1 MLRFATTGGR
11 TMMILIVLA
20 GSLALTATGLV
31 NSDVVRLPANII
43 EVQSAQAAETASA
56 SWQFS
61 YGNVQVKLEEAKA
74 ILANKE
80 IYAGRTIY
88 KCTEYRNLDPNRVT
102 PSRMDF
108 DDRDRQIAAA
118 LLNPVTGELAY
129 ISIVRMACGV
139 SAPAGY
145 AIEIVSQDNGVT
157 WNAWSTMYRIMR
169 DGQEWSVILVNYPV
183 ARGSGKSMTI
193 EPFLYSPYSDSWAS
207 GQEFMNGG
215 GEYLVSVDEAARASL
230 RKNAVMSL
238 AVPGVPVADVIPQS
252 FVLHRPLL
260 EQSDLAMA
268 IWNPEATAGR
278 VLGILSLNHEKAF
291 TQTVSTAA
299 AYGMYQ
305 FTDKKVNGTYTTVK
319 KNYPKAGLIKD
330 FKEGAKDHVNSAKA
344 MILLDDLNL
353 RTLVKTFGPQII
365 QDPKLG
371 EYLAAAYNGGITRVV
386 RALRA
391 KTWPKGD
398 WALAMS
404 GKGYKETQGF
414 IAKLRVFQEAKLF
427 GSILD

>member
-1 MLRFATTGGR
+1 MLRYLTTGGR
-11 TMMILIVLA
+11 TMMILTVLTGSLVLA
-20 GSLALTATGLV
+20 ATGLV
-31 NSDVVRLPANII
+31 SSDVVRLPANII
-43 EVQSAQAAETASA
+43 EIQSAQAAETASV

-61 YGNVQVKLEEAKA
+61 YENVLAKLEEAKA
-74 ILANKE
+74 VLAIKE
-80 IYAGRTIY
+80 IYAGRNTY
-88 KCTEYRNLDPNRVT
+88 KCTEYRNLDPNRVA
-102 PSRMDF
+102 PSKIEF

-118 LLNPVTGELAY
+118 LLNPNTGELVY
-129 ISIVRMACGV
+129 ISIVRTGCNV
-139 SAPAGY
+139 SGPPEY
-145 AIEIVSQDNGVT
+145 AIEIVSQDNGIT

-169 DGQEWSVILVNYPV
+169 DGQVWHVILVNYPV

-193 EPFLYSPYSDSWAS
+193 EPFIYSPYSDFWA
-207 GQEFMNGG
+207 GGKDFLNGG
-215 GEYLVSVDEAARASL
+215 GGYLVSVEEAARADL
-230 RKNAVMSL
+230 RQNGVMSL
-238 AVPGVPVADVIPQS
+238 AVPGIPVADVIPQS

-278 VLGILSLNHEKAF
+278 VLGTLALNRDKAF
-291 TQTVSTAA
+291 TQTVSSAA

-305 FTDKKVNGTYTTVK
+305 FTDKRGNGTYSLVK
-319 KNYPKAGLIKD
+319 RSYPKAALIKS
-330 FKEGAKDHVNSAKA
+330 FKDGAKDHVNAAKA

-353 RTLVKTFGPQII
+353 RSLVKAFGPGII

-371 EYLAAAYNGGITRVV
+371 EYLAAAYNGGITRVI

-398 WALAMS
+398 WALAMT
-404 GKGYKETQGF
+404 GPGHKETQGF

-427 GSILD
+427 DNILN

>member
-1 MLRFATTGGR
+1 MG
-11 TMMILIVLA
+11 ILKVALLIGIVLP
-20 GSLALTATGLV
+20 ATGHISV
-31 NSDVVRLPANII
+31 SDIRLPANII
-43 EVQSAQAAETASA
+43 EIQAAQAAQEAEPVA
-56 SWQFS
+56 SWKFS
-61 YGNVQVKLEEAKA
+61 YANLQVKLEESKA
-74 ILANKE
+74 ALATKE
-80 IYAGRTIY
+80 IYAGRSTY

-102 PSRMDF
+102 PSKF
-108 DDRDRQIAAA
+108 EYDDRDRQIAAA
-118 LLNPVTGELAY
+118 LLNPLTGELAY

-139 SAPAGY
+139 SAPAEY

-157 WNAWSTMYRIMR
+157 WNAWSTMYHITR
-169 DGQEWSVILVNYPV
+169 DGQEWYVIAVNYPV

-193 EPFLYSPYSDSWAS
+193 EPFIHVPYSDTWAS
-207 GQEFMNGG
+207 GDGFLKGG
-215 GEYLVSVDEAARASL
+215 VDYLVSVDQAARANL
-230 RKNAVMSL
+230 RKNQVMSL

-268 IWNPEATAGR
+268 LWDTEATAGR
-278 VLGILSLNHEKAF
+278 VLGTLALNGNKSF

-305 FTDKKVNGTYTTVK
+305 FTDKNGNGTYSLVK
-319 KNYPKAGLIKD
+319 RSYPKAGLIRNFKD
-330 FKEGAKDHVNSAKA
+330 GAKDHVNGAMA

-353 RTLVKTFGPQII
+353 RSLVKAFGPRII

-398 WALAMS
+398 WALAMN
-404 GKGYKETQGF
+404 GAGHKETQGF
-414 IAKLRVFQEAKLF
+414 IAKLRVFQDAKLF
-427 GSILD
+427 DNILN

>member
-1 MLRFATTGGR
+1 
-11 TMMILIVLA
+11 MMILTALTGSLVLA
-20 GSLALTATGLV
+20 ATGLV

-43 EVQSAQAAETASA
+43 EVQSAEAAETASM
-56 SWQFS
+56 SWRFS
-61 YGNVQVKLEEAKA
+61 YANLLTKLEEAKKV
-74 ILANKE
+74 LTTKE
-80 IYAGRTIY
+80 IYAGRTTY
-88 KCTEYRNLDPNRVT
+88 NCTEYRNLDPNKIV
-102 PSRMDF
+102 PSKTDF

-118 LLNPVTGELAY
+118 LLNPITGELTY
-129 ISIVRMACGV
+129 ISIVRMACNISG
-139 SAPAGY
+139 PPEY
-145 AIEIVSQDNGVT
+145 AIEIVSQKNGIT
-157 WNAWSTMYRIMR
+157 WNAWSTMYRVLKNN
-169 DGQEWSVILVNYPV
+169 EPWYVIAVNYPV
-183 ARGSGKSMTI
+183 ARGSGKNMTI
-193 EPFLYSPYSDSWAS
+193 EPFLYSPYSDSWAN
-207 GQEFMNGG
+207 GQEFMSGG
-215 GEYLVSVDEAARASL
+215 GEYLRSIDEAARADL
-230 RKNAVMSL
+230 RKNGVISL

-268 IWNPEATAGR
+268 LWDPQATAGR
-278 VLGILSLNHEKAF
+278 VLGTLALNRDKAF

-305 FTDKKVNGTYTTVK
+305 FTDKNGNGTYSLVK
-319 KNYPKAGLIKD
+319 RSYPKAALIKS
-330 FKEGAKDHVNSAKA
+330 FKDGAKDHVNGAKS

-353 RTLVKTFGPQII
+353 RSLVKAFGPGII

-371 EYLAAAYNGGITRVV
+371 EYLAAAYNGGITRVI

-427 GSILD
+427 DNILN